1 MKIHLMDVRRCPSF
15 SRLAVCYVF
24 LQIIFHLTF
33 PIQATVNEEITNT
46 NECKCNYN
54 VQYALINPFSIFSI
68 IIHEFSFV
76 FISFLNLSYAFC
88 KGSLSDQ
95 GCAHLQSQECAEMP
109 PRKFMFLDTVCYL
122 AFLFLLQLT
131 LNNTYFLFVGQSHG

>member
-46 NECKCNYN
+46 NECKCNGRE
-54 VQYALINPFSIFSI
+54 VKQHVS
-68 IIHEFSFV
+68 
-76 FISFLNLSYAFC
+76 
-88 KGSLSDQ
+88 
-95 GCAHLQSQECAEMP
+95 
-109 PRKFMFLDTVCYL
+109 
-122 AFLFLLQLT
+122 QLT
-131 LNNTYFLFVGQSHG
+131 VTWHILMLFPLLIFLYVLGQY